1 MLSRQRLLALALAA
15 PFALTPTAARAN
27 GKFPSADFLVAAPN
41 DPATLLAR
49 TTFGL
54 LLSKDQGSHWSWV
67 CEGAALFKNY
77 EPAVALTGSGHMVL
91 AYIDGVGAAGP
102 ALCDYA
108 KKPGGFEGVF
118 VVDVSIDPDTPST
131 VYGVS
136 AQGGINVT
144 KVYRSD
150 DDGESWVQAGVD
162 LPKNFLGKTLEL
174 PNGAEPRIY
183 VSGQDTSTGAVLGRI
198 ARSVDDGESWELFDV
213 PGSGIGTAPFLGAV
227 DPTDPDRLYVRL
239 DGAPGQL
246 LVSQDAGESWTTI
259 FTGTGFLKGFALSPD
274 GQTVLVGGDLD
285 GIHRASTTDF
295 VFEKISEVGAR
306 CLRWEDEG
314 LYVCGD
320 EILDGFTLGV
330 SQDGG
335 DSFTSLLHLPCLEGP
350 LDCAAETSVGAIC
363 PAEWPAMAT
372 QIGASPEACAAYGAG
387 GGGQGGAGGA
397 STTSAGGGGET
408 SGAGG
413 SAAATSGSGGL
424 GGADDGC
431 GCSVPG
437 GGGSTGNVALSALAA
452 AVYLARAAARRR
464 RSRSRW
470 SLRQR
475 PACAS

>member
-198 ARSVDDGESWELFDV
+198 ARSVDDGQSWELFDV

-246 LVSQDAGESWTTI
+246 LVSQDAGESWTHDLHGDRL
-259 FTGTGFLKGFALSPD
+259 FEGF
-274 GQTVLVGGDLD
+274 
-285 GIHRASTTDF
+285 
-295 VFEKISEVGAR
+295 
-306 CLRWEDEG
+306 C
-314 LYVCGD
+314 
-320 EILDGFTLGV
+320 
-330 SQDGG
+330 
-335 DSFTSLLHLPCLEGP
+335 
-350 LDCAAETSVGAIC
+350 
-363 PAEWPAMAT
+363 
-372 QIGASPEACAAYGAG
+372 
-387 GGGQGGAGGA
+387 
-397 STTSAGGGGET
+397 
-408 SGAGG
+408 
-413 SAAATSGSGGL
+413 
-424 GGADDGC
+424 
-431 GCSVPG
+431 
-437 GGGSTGNVALSALAA
+437 ALA
-452 AVYLARAAARRR
+452 RRPDRARRR
-464 RSRSRW
+464 RPRRHPPGEHHGLRVREDLRGGSTLPALGGRGALRVRRRDPRRLHARRLAGRRRQLHVAAASALPGGPARLRRGDQRGRDLPRRVARDGDADRREPRGLRGVRRGRRRARRRGRREHDERGRW
-470 SLRQR
+470 R
-475 PACAS
+475 